1 MTHNMT
7 QAIES
12 AVSLALHNKNQEV
25 TPIHFIWALLTNT
38 NSVLN
43 QMFNKMNTD
52 KTAIELDVESLASKL
67 PTSSSVSK
75 ENIKLSREFVSTL
88 ENGSSKRMI
97 SGFVAS
103 TLVKPTLCCS
113 PPLSS

>member
-1 MTHNMT
+1 MNNIFEKMTHNMT

-52 KTAIELDVESLASKL
+52 KTAIELDVKSLASKL

-88 ENGSSKRMI
+88 ENGVGLMTQNGGS
-97 SGFVAS
+97 F
-103 TLVKPTLCCS
+103 
-113 PPLSS
+113 